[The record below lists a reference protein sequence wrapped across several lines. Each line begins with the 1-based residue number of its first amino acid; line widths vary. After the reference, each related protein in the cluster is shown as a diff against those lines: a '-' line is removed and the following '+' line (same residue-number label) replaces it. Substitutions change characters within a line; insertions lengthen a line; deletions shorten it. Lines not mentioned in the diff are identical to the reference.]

1 MGDLRV
7 AEHKIPLSE
16 EEFPVAVAGADKKK
30 RAGASVGH
38 VGADVEKVFKEPER
52 AAGGTGRF
60 ATEEEIGGAGK
71 WDDEFEERATEDHK
85 RMAEAG
91 FRAASENA
99 EEWVSGFV
107 DHEIGVVEEEKAR
120 TIARGVE
127 EKEKIEGDGD
137 QRDGTRN
144 GLPIVQG
151 KCAPLHAMRVARR
164 EKRPAGNGGQ
174 CFVS

>member
-16 EEFPVAVAGADKKK
+16 EDFPVAVAGADKKK
-30 RAGASVGH
+30 RASASVGH
-38 VGADVEKVFKEPER
+38 VSADVEKVFKEPER
-52 AAGGTGRF
+52 AEGGTGRF
-60 ATEEEIGGAGK
+60 AAEEEIGGAGK

-91 FRAASENA
+91 FPAAAENA

-107 DHEIGVVEEEKAR
+107 DHEIGVVQEEK
-120 TIARGVE
+120 TGMVTCSV
-127 EKEKIEGDGD
+127 EKEYEIEADGD
-137 QRDGTRN
+137 QRDRTRN
-144 GLPIVQG
+144 GLPFIQG
-151 KCAPLHAMRVARR
+151 KRAPLHTMRVARR
-164 EKRPAGNGGQ
+164 KKRPAGNGGE